1 VKFSFAALTL
11 APFGAFLLAS
21 CGGGSSSSAT
31 NAGTPGSSQVTS
43 TPAATAPFVEI
54 KFAYEAHRF
63 ATRDLV
69 PPYTYA
75 GVNYP
80 GGVADIFPQAS
91 ISLDFEAGRYPEVI
105 IPLSKAYGTPAYAA
119 LPYVLLSNTD
129 GRLRY
134 DPVVNGQLPSV
145 FGARRA
151 AVLQVAGRPM
161 AFFVAHNV
169 SGSYRDPK
177 AHGTAV
183 LVGQRSGTIGAIANA
198 IPRLPLKGTLPDDA
212 VDAHS
217 MASGD
222 VNGDGLDDVLIGNWT
237 AFGDGFRPV
246 LLTQQ
251 PDGRFTAT
259 NDPFFE
265 QLLSVP
271 MVNPKSE
278 GNEGFNLLLDL
289 HLADL
294 NGDKFADL
302 VAGFGHGSTP
312 SLLFLN
318 KNGRFVFNEGVALPP
333 SVYGIDT
340 NLHMETRSA
349 DVDKDGDLD
358 LLIQHSRYVP
368 YYGGNYLQLLRND
381 RGVFTDITADAFPQ
395 DQSDIRAARLNW
407 SPDVFIQ
414 DLDGDSLKDIV
425 YGLSSGQLLV
435 FFNQGAGRFSRL
447 AATLPQNQSGRLLAV
462 GDFNA
467 DGGPELLYYQYGGSS
482 TEKVYI
488 INAFNL
494 SFKKP

>member
-1 VKFSFAALTL
+1 MKCSFTSLTL
-11 APFGAFLLAS
+11 APFCAFLLAS
-21 CGGGSSSSAT
+21 CGGGSSGSAT
-31 NAGTPGSSQVTS
+31 NTS
-43 TPAATAPFVEI
+43 TPDPSPVTATAPFIEL
-54 KFAYEAHRF
+54 KFAYEVHWF
-63 ATRDLV
+63 ATKDLV

-91 ISLDFEAGRYPEVI
+91 ISLDFEGGRYPEVI

-119 LPYVLLSNTD
+119 LPYVLLSNAD

-134 DPVVNGQLPSV
+134 DPGLNAELPSV

-151 AVLQVAGRPM
+151 AALQVAGKPM

-177 AHGTAV
+177 AHGSAV
-183 LVGQRSGTIGAIANA
+183 LIGQRSGTIGAVANA
-198 IPRLPLKGTLPDDA
+198 IPRLPHKDILPDDA

-217 MASGD
+217 MAAGD
-222 VNGDGLDDVLIGNWT
+222 VNGDGLDDILIGNWS

-251 PDGRFTAT
+251 SSGRFTAS
-259 NDPFFE
+259 NDLFFE

-271 MVNPKSE
+271 MTNSRSE

-294 NGDKFADL
+294 NGDRYADL

-312 SLLFLN
+312 SLLFFN
-318 KNGRFVFNEGVALPP
+318 RNGRFTFNEGVALPP
-333 SVYGIDT
+333 SIYGIDT

-349 DVDKDGDLD
+349 DFDKDGDLD

-381 RGVFTDITADAFPQ
+381 RGVFTDITADALPQ

-414 DLDGDSLKDIV
+414 DLDDDSLKDIV
-425 YGLSSGQLLV
+425 YGLSNGQLLV

>member
-1 VKFSFAALTL
+1 VKCSFTSLTL
-11 APFGAFLLAS
+11 APFCAFLLAS
-21 CGGGSSSSAT
+21 CGGGSSGSAT
-31 NAGTPGSSQVTS
+31 NTS
-43 TPAATAPFVEI
+43 TPDPSPVTATAPFIEL
-54 KFAYEAHRF
+54 KFAYEVHRF
-63 ATRDLV
+63 ATKDLV

-91 ISLDFEAGRYPEVI
+91 ISLDFEGGRYPEVI

-119 LPYVLLSNTD
+119 LPYVLLSNAD

-134 DPVVNGQLPSV
+134 DAGLNAQLTSV

-151 AVLQVAGRPM
+151 AALQVAGKPM

-177 AHGTAV
+177 AHGSAV
-183 LVGQRSGTIGAIANA
+183 LIGQRSGTIGAVANA
-198 IPRLPLKGTLPDDA
+198 IPRLPHKDTLPDDA

-217 MASGD
+217 MAAGD
-222 VNGDGLDDVLIGNWT
+222 VNGDGLDDILIGNWT

-251 PDGRFTAT
+251 SSGRFTAS
-259 NDPFFE
+259 NEPFFE

-271 MVNPKSE
+271 MTNPRSE

-294 NGDKFADL
+294 NGDRYADL

-312 SLLFLN
+312 SLLFFN
-318 KNGRFVFNEGVALPP
+318 RNGRFFFNEGVALPP
-333 SVYGIDT
+333 SIYGIDT

-349 DVDKDGDLD
+349 DLDKDGDLD

-381 RGVFTDITADAFPQ
+381 RGVFTDITADALPQ

-425 YGLSSGQLLV
+425 YGLSNGQLLV
-435 FFNQGAGRFSRL
+435 YFNQGAGRFSRL
-447 AATLPQNQSGRLLAV
+447 VATLPQNQSGRLLAV

>member
-1 VKFSFAALTL
+1 VKCSFTSLTL
-11 APFGAFLLAS
+11 APFCAFLLAS
-21 CGGGSSSSAT
+21 CGGGSSGSAT
-31 NAGTPGSSQVTS
+31 NTS
-43 TPAATAPFVEI
+43 TPDPSPVTAIAPFIEL
-54 KFAYEAHRF
+54 KFAYEVHRF
-63 ATRDLV
+63 ATKDLV

-91 ISLDFEAGRYPEVI
+91 ISLDFEGGRYPEVI

-119 LPYVLLSNTD
+119 LPYVLLSNAD

-134 DPVVNGQLPSV
+134 DAGLNAQLPSV

-151 AVLQVAGRPM
+151 AALQVAGKPM

-177 AHGTAV
+177 AHGSAV
-183 LVGQRSGTIGAIANA
+183 LIGQRSGTIGAVANA
-198 IPRLPLKGTLPDDA
+198 IPRLPHKDILPDDA

-217 MASGD
+217 MAAGD
-222 VNGDGLDDVLIGNWT
+222 VNGDGLDDILIGNWT

-251 PDGRFTAT
+251 SSGRFTAS

-271 MVNPKSE
+271 MTNPRSE

-294 NGDKFADL
+294 NGDRYADL

-312 SLLFLN
+312 SLLFFN
-318 KNGRFVFNEGVALPP
+318 KNGRFIFNEGVALPP
-333 SVYGIDT
+333 STYGIET

-349 DVDKDGDLD
+349 DLDKDGDLD

-381 RGVFTDITADAFPQ
+381 RGVFTDITADALPQ

-425 YGLSSGQLLV
+425 YGLSNGQLLV
-435 FFNQGAGRFSRL
+435 YFNQGAGRFSRL
-447 AATLPQNQSGRLLAV
+447 VATLPQNQSGRLLAV